1 MPHSAPI
8 AERPLR
14 GPGYGELMPPE
25 PAENRRRGN
34 VAAQYDIRRAEAR
47 RLLGMLD
54 SSELPERAR
63 GWLADGAES
72 SNVRALAGIEALADG
87 VSQALV
93 GEIAAEFGLGFASL
107 QEARRFQ
114 SEEVIRARG
123 FGADVSAQIY
133 TLSNGLTDEVVG
145 RLRSFVAKLIHR

>member
-1 MPHSAPI
+1 
-8 AERPLR
+8 
-14 GPGYGELMPPE
+14 MPPE
-25 PAENRRRGN
+25 QGERRRRGN

-54 SSELPERAR
+54 AGELPERAR
-63 GWLADGAES
+63 GWLADGADS
-72 SNVRALAGIEALADG
+72 SNVRALAGIESAADG
-87 VSQALV
+87 VPIALV

-107 QEARRFQ
+107 QDARRFQ

-133 TLSNGLTDEVVG
+133 TLSNGLTDELVARFRRFFA
-145 RLRSFVAKLIHR
+145 RLARR